1 MSEEIAIAEEAA
13 AAEEGA
19 MDPTPRSK
27 GFFEMAEKLAS
38 WNTQFLEDE
47 PESKPIPK
55 EELDKLPAA
64 APAVPAAKVEPKPA
78 AKVDPKA
85 APAKVDVAPVVEKK
99 DEPLPESIKSPKAAE
114 DFKKV
119 RADRDQHRS
128 NAERFETENKQL
140 RAEVDQHRKRNGAT
154 STEEYTKLKT
164 ERDALLR
171 KVETIDLA
179 NSDRFTGYFRGEMQ
193 KQVSTARAVSGEHA
207 DAIAKLIEQPR
218 SESRNTK
225 LREIFD
231 QMDSLDAD
239 VVKIAMT
246 NIERLRGEREDALSK
261 SSENYQ
267 KLKEVEA
274 AEATKKEAETA
285 EHRSRT
291 AEAVLE
297 KARANEA
304 FQTKDGDA
312 EHNQQV
318 AVREEFVRAFINGK
332 LDDNIL
338 AWTPV
343 LAAQAIHMTERVV
356 PGLKAQ
362 ISKLEGQ
369 IKGYVGASPRGG
381 DSGADES
388 VKPAKGF
395 KDLFKE
401 NWSGQAGS

>member
-1 MSEEIAIAEEAA
+1 MSEEIAIAEESA

-27 GFFEMAEKLAS
+27 GFFEMAEKLSA
-38 WNTQFLEDE
+38 WNTEFLQDE

-64 APAVPAAKVEPKPA
+64 SAAPAAKAEPKPAPKVEPK
-78 AKVDPKA
+78 
-85 APAKVDVAPVVEKK
+85 APAKPDGPPAEKK

-128 NAERFETENKQL
+128 NAEKFETENKQL
-140 RAEVDQHRKRNGAT
+140 RAEVEQHRKRNGAT

-179 NSDRFTGYFRGEMQ
+179 NSDRFTGYFKGEMQ
-193 KQVSTARAVSGEHA
+193 KQVATARAVSGEHA

-225 LREIFD
+225 LREILD
-231 QMDSLDAD
+231 QLDSLDAD

-261 SSENYQ
+261 SAENYQ

-274 AEATKKEAETA
+274 AEATKKDAETA

-356 PGLKAQ
+356 PGLKAH
-362 ISKLEGQ
+362 ISKLEEQ